1 MLQFGKYSYGEPIIL
16 FESSGAK
23 LYVGNFC
30 SIAENVK
37 IFLGGNHNINWITT
51 YPFGHINKKTFNLFN
66 GDGHPTT
73 KGDVIIGNDVW
84 IGNNTTIMS
93 GIKIGDGAVIAAN
106 SHVVK
111 DVKPYELIGGNPA
124 KHIKYRF
131 TKEQIDKLLK
141 IKWWDWTDEEIN
153 KFVPLLCSENI
164 DNFIQTFN
172 NNNIDEYLKNNNLI
186 INQFDKTNTTNVIN
200 EPNNIILLV
209 ILFVIILSIILF
221 VYIYREKQESLLK
234 ADSTN

>member
-1 MLQFGKYSYGEPIIL
+1 MLPFGKYSYGEPTVL

-23 LYVGNFC
+23 LHVGKFC
-30 SIAENVK
+30 LIADNVK
-37 IFLGGNHNINWITT
+37 IFLGENHNINLITT
-51 YPFGHINKKTFNLFN
+51 YPFGRINKKTFNLFN
-66 GDGHPTT
+66 GNTNPTT
-73 KGDVIIGNDVW
+73 KGDVYIGNDVC

-111 DVKPYELIGGNPA
+111 DVEPYSLVEGNPA

-131 TKEQIDKLLK
+131 TKEQIDELLK
-141 IKWWDWTDEEIN
+141 IKWWDWQDEQIN

-172 NNNIDEYLKNNNLI
+172 NNNIDEYLKSNNLFI
-186 INQFDKTNTTNVIN
+186 IPSNETDILNESNYIILLVVIFV
-200 EPNNIILLV
+200 IILLV
-209 ILFVIILSIILF
+209 ILFFYIIIF
-221 VYIYREKQESLLK
+221 MK
-234 ADSTN
+234 